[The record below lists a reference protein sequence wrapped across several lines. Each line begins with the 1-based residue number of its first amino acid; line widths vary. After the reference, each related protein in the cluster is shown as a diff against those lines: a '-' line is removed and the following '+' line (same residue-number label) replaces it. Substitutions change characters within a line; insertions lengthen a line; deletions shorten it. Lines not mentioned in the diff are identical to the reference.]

1 MSDSRG
7 WTRRGVIGAVIAGP
21 LAAQHAG
28 HAPAVAAGS
37 VAPSER
43 FLSEHEFATLRVLCD
58 LILPADDVSPA
69 ASGAGTPEY
78 IDMLCRA
85 NEKLALI
92 YHGGLAWLDSTC
104 ISLHGVRFGEAS
116 EPQQV
121 AILEKLAYREKTPP
135 EWQSGSRFFDWVR
148 RMTID
153 GFYTSEAGYK
163 DVGYKGGHGMT
174 TYEVPQEALRQA
186 LEKVKL

>member
-1 MSDSRG
+1 MSDSRD
-7 WTRRGVIGAVIAGP
+7 WTRRSVIGAAIAGP

-28 HAPAVAAGS
+28 HAGAAPARA
-37 VAPSER
+37 VAPSVR
-43 FLSEHEFATLRVLCD
+43 FLTEHEFATLRVLCD

-69 ASGAGTPEY
+69 ASSTGTLEY
-78 IDMLCRA
+78 IDLLCHG

-104 ISLHGVRFGEAS
+104 VSLHGVAFSEAS
-116 EPQQV
+116 EPQQI

-135 EWQSGSRFFDWVR
+135 EWHSGTRFFDWVR
-148 RMTID
+148 RMTLD

-163 DVGYKGGHGMT
+163 DVGYKGGHGMA
-174 TYEVPQEALRQA
+174 TYEVPQEALHQA
-186 LEKVKL
+186 LDKVKL

>member
-1 MSDSRG
+1 MSDNRD
-7 WTRRGVIGAVIAGP
+7 WTRRGVIGAALAGP

-28 HAPAVAAGS
+28 HTPAPIQTAS
-37 VAPSER
+37 TSPR
-43 FLSEHEFATLRVLCD
+43 FLNEHEFATLHVLCD

-69 ASGAGTPEY
+69 ASSTGTPEY
-78 IDMLCRA
+78 IDLLCRG

-104 ISLHGVRFGEAS
+104 ISLHDVPFREAS
-116 EPQQV
+116 NPQQV
-121 AILEKLAYREKTPP
+121 SILEKLAYREKTPP
-135 EWQSGSRFFDWVR
+135 EWQSGARFFDWAR

-153 GFYTSEAGYK
+153 GYYTSEAGYK

-186 LEKVKL
+186 LDKVKL